1 MAFSLVTT
9 CIACDSFAIIRP
21 FSVTSV
27 GLELRS
33 LKHKFIVSKIGDA
46 DLKSL
51 QNYLTKT
58 KCQEML
64 DRQKWG
70 EQDGFVQS
78 I

>member
-1 MAFSLVTT
+1 MFAHCTSVTFHLVTT
-9 CIACDSFAIIRP
+9 CVASDTFAIIRP

-33 LKHKFIVSKIGDA
+33 LKHRFIVIKIGNA

-64 DRQKWG
+64 DRQKG
-70 EQDGFVQS
+70 DT
-78 I
+78 